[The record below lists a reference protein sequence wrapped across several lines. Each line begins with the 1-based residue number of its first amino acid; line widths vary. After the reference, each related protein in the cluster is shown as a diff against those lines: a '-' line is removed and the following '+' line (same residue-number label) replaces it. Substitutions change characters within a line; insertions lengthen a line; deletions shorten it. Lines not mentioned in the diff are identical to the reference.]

1 MEMYTHSDFSDR
13 LVALRRDLHSHPE
26 LRFDE
31 HRTSGIVA
39 NWLIDLGWSVQ
50 THVGGTGIL
59 AQWASDYDGT
69 RILLRADMD
78 AYPILDSKV
87 LDYSSQNPGVCHACG
102 HDVHMT
108 VLLGL
113 AEQLSTQ
120 IELRQRVTL
129 MFQPA
134 EEIPFGQGSGA
145 RAMLESGQLEK
156 TYTAVLGL
164 HCWPQ
169 LQVGMIGVDVGAA
182 MAAKDA
188 FSVMFS
194 GVSAHVATP
203 ANGRDAILAASQTVL
218 ALHAS
223 LNRERNPND
232 LVAFNVGTFHAG
244 TSQSALAAS
253 AELTGTLRTHDP
265 IVRSRLK
272 QTIERV
278 CAGVAD
284 AVGLS
289 SVITWANEMP
299 SLMNDA
305 QLVKIALENLSAD
318 GIRAVQIDSPPLTS
332 DDFALLGERGPMLYM
347 KLGTSPDA
355 NGSSS
360 PLHSSSFDV
369 DEACIEVGIKALE
382 TMLFQIVNRHH

>member
-1 MEMYTHSDFSDR
+1 MYTHSDFYDR
-13 LVALRRDLHSHPE
+13 LIALRRDFHSYPE
-26 LRFDE
+26 LRFEE

-39 NWLIDLGWSVQ
+39 NRLIEMGWSVTTQ
-50 THVGGTGIL
+50 VGGTGIL
-59 AQWASDYDGT
+59 AWWPGNYEGL

-78 AYPILDSKV
+78 AYPIRDAKDLP
-87 LDYSSQNPGVCHACG
+87 YSSRNPGVTHACG

-113 AEQLSTQ
+113 AERLRTRTD
-120 IELRQRVTL
+120 LRQRVTL

-145 RAMLESGQLEK
+145 RAMLESGHLDK
-156 TYTAVLGL
+156 TYMAVLGL

-188 FSVMFS
+188 FSVAFS

-203 ANGRDAILAASQTVL
+203 ANGRDAILAASNAVL

-232 LVAFNVGTFHAG
+232 LVGFNVGTFHAG
-244 TSQSALAAS
+244 SSQSALAAS

-265 IVRSRLK
+265 LVRDRLK

-284 AVGLS
+284 VVGLS
-289 SVITWANEMP
+289 SSITWANEMP
-299 SLMNDA
+299 ALMNDV
-305 QLVKIALENLSAD
+305 QLVKIALENLSND
-318 GIRAVQIDSPPLTS
+318 GIQALQIDSPPLTS
-332 DDFALLGERGPMLYM
+332 DDFALLGELGPMLYM

-355 NGSSS
+355 KGSSS
-360 PLHSSSFDV
+360 PLHSSDFDV
-369 DEACIEVGIKALE
+369 DEGCIEVGIKALE
-382 TMLFQIVNRHH
+382 TMLVQLVDRRKP